1 MTLTSSAITVE
12 VYLED
17 EFSDSSS
24 EKDWSSCYW
33 ADHLPPW
40 SQVWLEA
47 LSSDLP
53 LATGYEFTVRL
64 TGDREIQ
71 QFNAQYRQQDK
82 PTDVL
87 SFPTL
92 EVSAPAIAADDDEPF
107 YLGDILISVETAKR
121 QAAEQNHSL
130 DEEIGWLITHGLL
143 HLLGWDHP
151 DEAHLQDMLL
161 QQETLLRLVG
171 LLAQPP

>member
-1 MTLTSSAITVE
+1 MTLSLSAIAVE

-17 EFSDSSS
+17 EFTASLPEETWDA
-24 EKDWSSCYW
+24 KYW
-33 ADHLPPW
+33 ADHLPQW
-40 SQVWLEA
+40 SQTWLES
-47 LSSDLP
+47 LSDYLP
-53 LATGYEFTVRL
+53 LATAYEFTVRL

-92 EVSAPAIAADDDEPF
+92 EVSAPAIETEENEPF
-107 YLGDILISVETAKR
+107 YLGDILVSVETAQR
-121 QAAEQNHSL
+121 QAEERDHSL

-151 DEAHLQDMLL
+151 DESSLQEMLF
-161 QQETLLRLVG
+161 QQETLLGLVG
-171 LLAQPP
+171 LLSRL

>member
-1 MTLTSSAITVE
+1 MALAPDAIAVE

-17 EFSDSSS
+17 EFSALST
-24 EKDWSSCYW
+24 EKDWSSQYW
-33 ADHLPPW
+33 ADHLSQW
-40 SQVWLEA
+40 SQTWLA
-47 LSSDLP
+47 SLASDLP

-92 EVSAPAIAADDDEPF
+92 EFSVPAIATDDDEPF
-107 YLGDILISVETAKR
+107 YLGDILISVETARR
-121 QAAEQNHSL
+121 QAEEQSHGL
-130 DEEIGWLITHGLL
+130 DIEIGWLITHGLL

-151 DEAHLQDMLL
+151 DEARLQAMLL
-161 QQETLLRLVG
+161 QQETLLRLVS
-171 LLAQPP
+171 LLL